1 MKAQIVSAALLLL
14 IGGGMQ
20 ACKKAPQKDNS
31 HTSAGLTENKG
42 IVTQT
47 LSYTNNGKAYKSFL
61 AFDESKK
68 GELPVVFIIP
78 EWWGMN
84 DYVKRRA
91 EQLAGLGYMA
101 VAIDMYGDG
110 KSVDNPDDAGKL
122 AKPFY
127 GNSDL
132 AKQSFEA
139 ALKQVQNIQKANKT
153 KMAAIGYC
161 FGGAMALNMARI
173 NEPLKGV
180 VSFHGNLMSGVKPVA
195 NNVSILVLNGADDT
209 FVSKDEIASFK
220 KEMDSAKIQY
230 KFVDYPGAVHSFTN
244 PDATETGKKYNMKVA
259 YNEAAD
265 KASWEE
271 MKGFLNKIFK

>member
-20 ACKKAPQKDNS
+20 ACKKAPQKANS
-31 HTSAGLTENKG
+31 HTNAGLTENKG

-110 KSVDNPDDAGKL
+110 KVVDNPDDAGKL

-127 GNSDL
+127 GNADL

>member
-20 ACKKAPQKDNS
+20 ACKKAPQKANS
-31 HTSAGLTENKG
+31 QTSAGLTENKG

-110 KSVDNPDDAGKL
+110 KVVDNPDDAGKL

-127 GNSDL
+127 GNADL